1 MVNRVCWQFL
11 LVICSVFCWQISSQ
25 TQAEIRSIPEVIVDE
40 QNTQLPE
47 NKLIEIAQNITVK
60 ILSGRSWGSGILI
73 QRQGQVYT
81 IVTNRHVLTPADSYS
96 LQTPDGQIYSA
107 VVADNRRFAG
117 YDLALLQFRSN
128 ANYPVAVLGNV
139 ASLAVGDEVLATGF
153 PIEGDLPSRTPFFV
167 GNKGFMVM
175 KGEVFL
181 LLEQALKEGYQIGY
195 TNDIRKGMSGGALL
209 NIRGEVIGING
220 MHAYPLWGDPYVY
233 FDGSQPSSQLRE
245 QMIPLSWGIP
255 VERVTQ
261 RLGQSILQQPNS
273 AVNLNLTN

>member
-1 MVNRVCWQFL
+1 MVNKVCWQFL
-11 LVICSVFCWQISSQ
+11 LVICGTLCWQISSQ
-25 TQAEIRSIPEVIVDE
+25 AQSEIRSIPEVIINEED
-40 QNTQLPE
+40 TQLPE
-47 NKLIEIAQNITVK
+47 EQLIEIAQKITVK
-60 ILSGRSWGSGILI
+60 VLSGRSWGSGILI

-96 LQTPDGQIYSA
+96 LQTPDGKIYSA
-107 VVADNRRFAG
+107 VVADNRRFTG

-128 ANYPVAVLGNV
+128 ANYPVAILGN
-139 ASLAVGDEVLATGF
+139 ASSIAVGDEVLATGF
-153 PIEGDLPSRTPFFV
+153 PIQGDLPSRTPLFV

-175 KGEVFL
+175 KGEVYL

-220 MHAYPLWGDPYVY
+220 MHAYPLWGDPYVF

-261 RLGQSILQQPNS
+261 PLGQSILKQPNS
-273 AVNLNLTN
+273 ARNPNLIN